1 MLKSI
6 FMIGQALTLLFAIG
20 CSASQEQTSFTFGVG
35 KYKFTMTDSTGNKV
49 LEGTMN
55 MKAKENNNI
64 TGTYEITNVYQKDFP
79 GLSSM
84 TGDFAGNIIPDGKK
98 VFINTNP
105 RIADSN
111 VFWNMTIKK
120 NSVSGEWNFSV
131 FRGSSWKGKI
141 KIVKL

>member
-1 MLKSI
+1 
-6 FMIGQALTLLFAIG
+6 MIGIG
-20 CSASQEQTSFTFGVG
+20 CTSSQEQTSFSFETG
-35 KYKFTMTDSTGNKV
+35 KYKFTMTDSVGKKV

-55 MKAKENNNI
+55 MKAKVNNDI
-64 TGTYEITNVYQKDFP
+64 SGTYEITNVYQKDFP

-84 TGDFAGNIIPDGKK
+84 NGEFAGNIIPAEKK

-105 RIADSN
+105 KIADSN

-120 NSVSGEWNFSV
+120 SSVSGDWNYSV

-141 KIVKL
+141 KITKIN